1 MLNLSNLF
9 VITLNDPRQKK
20 KDSFLLK
27 SPEINFLAESRN
39 LTNFGSFHFEISEAT
54 NRDPSMGRSATALDL
69 DPITHWR
76 QSCSRDPQSPTL
88 RSVGDQERPALANT
102 IKAHSSFHT
111 PQILFLRSQS
121 CRAPSSTS
129 CGVQGFQRAGSW
141 SQSPAHRASIEGNR
155 QAAQPGTRGPSL
167 QQQGQKE
174 WHDQLAFPLQ
184 SPCHP

>member
-9 VITLNDPRQKK
+9 CYYLNDPRQKK
-20 KDSFLLK
+20 KSFLLK

-39 LTNFGSFHFEISEAT
+39 LTNFGSFHFEISRPPIETPVWA
-54 NRDPSMGRSATALDL
+54 RSATALDL

-88 RSVGDQERPALANT
+88 RSVGDQKTCLANT

-129 CGVQGFQRAGSW
+129 CGVQGLQRAGSW
-141 SQSPAHRASIEGNR
+141 SQSPAHRASIG
-155 QAAQPGTRGPSL
+155 QQTGSAAGDPRAISSAARTKGV
-167 QQQGQKE
+167 
-174 WHDQLAFPLQ
+174 A
-184 SPCHP
+184 